1 MSLTVAMTAAPVP
14 GLVLAA
20 GRGSRYGGPK
30 ALARTATGEA
40 WATRAV
46 RTLRNAGAAPVTV
59 VLGAAPDA
67 AELLPD
73 DVRTVLAEEWQDGLG
88 ESLRAGLLA
97 LAAHPGEAVLVT
109 LVDLPGLPV
118 DAVRRI
124 LDAGAGAGPDILR
137 QAVYAGRPGHPVLI
151 GRNHWDRLIEQ
162 LSGDHGARQY
172 LVREGVEEI
181 ECGDLWSGEDVDVPL
196 P

>member
-1 MSLTVAMTAAPVP
+1 MTPAPLP

-20 GRGSRYGGPK
+20 GGGTRFGGPK

-40 WATRAV
+40 WSVRAA
-46 RTLRNAGAAPVTV
+46 RTLQDAGIAPATV

-67 AELLPD
+67 AALLPD
-73 DVRTVLAEEWQDGLG
+73 DVHVVLAEAWQDGLAQ
-88 ESLRAGLLA
+88 SLRTGLLA
-97 LAAHPGEAVLVT
+97 LAGSAGEAVVVT

-118 DAVRRI
+118 EAVLRI
-124 LDAGAGAGPDILR
+124 IAGDAGADVLR

-151 GRNHWDRLIEQ
+151 GRNHWEPLIEE
-162 LSGDHGARQY
+162 LSGDHGARRY
-172 LVREGVEEI
+172 LVREGVEEV

-196 P
+196 R

>member
-1 MSLTVAMTAAPVP
+1 MTAAPVP

-20 GRGSRYGGPK
+20 GGGSRFGGPK

-40 WATRAV
+40 WSARAV
-46 RTLRNAGAAPVTV
+46 RTLQDAGAAPVTV

-67 AELLPD
+67 ADLLPE
-73 DVRTVLAEEWQDGLG
+73 DVRVVLAEDWQHGLG
-88 ESLRAGLLA
+88 DSLRTGLLT

-109 LVDLPGLPV
+109 LVDLPALPV
-118 DAVRRI
+118 SAVRRI
-124 LDAGAGAGPDILR
+124 LDAGAGLDVLR

-151 GRNHWDRLIEQ
+151 GRNHWQRLIEQ

-172 LVREGVEEI
+172 LVREGVEEM
-181 ECGDLWSGEDVDVPL
+181 ECGDLWSGEDIDVPL
-196 P
+196 R